1 METEI
6 KVMSDTKSNLVVKD
20 NEIIVLD
27 IEVNI
32 KDIGG
37 KKVNSINAR
46 DLHERLE
53 VKDKFATWLDRRIK
67 KYGLQRNGLHD
78 FKRLSA

>member
-1 METEI
+1 MKTEI
-6 KVMSDTKSNLVVKD
+6 KVMSDTKSNLVVRD

-37 KKVNSINAR
+37 KKVNSISAR
-46 DLHERLE
+46 DYMKDLKL
-53 VKDKFATWLDRRIK
+53 VKTTPL
-67 KYGLQRNGLHD
+67 G
-78 FKRLSA
+78 